1 MRVHVVQQQQM
12 SPNTAGYPC
21 EIAWRRCA
29 QQPVLDVSGAVS
41 YYNSACIHGCRIPAL
56 WGTST
61 APTYTS
67 STGCCAACAL
77 CLFLV
82 FFFPSFC
89 SLLFCC
95 SSLSWVRGSGATG
108 VGEGRGLLFHTRGI
122 ICTEPR
128 PQAAPPVIV
137 CTSAVLVPHGDNRY
151 YGVRARLGCGCRVI
165 AS

>member
-61 APTYTS
+61 APTCTS

-82 FFFPSFC
+82 FFFPSFVLAFI
-89 SLLFCC
+89 LLFFLVMG
-95 SSLSWVRGSGATG
+95 SRVRGNRGWGGARIVISHKGNHLHRTEAASSTTSNRVYQCCTG
-108 VGEGRGLLFHTRGI
+108 
-122 ICTEPR
+122 
-128 PQAAPPVIV
+128 PP
-137 CTSAVLVPHGDNRY
+137 
-151 YGVRARLGCGCRVI
+151 
-165 AS
+165 